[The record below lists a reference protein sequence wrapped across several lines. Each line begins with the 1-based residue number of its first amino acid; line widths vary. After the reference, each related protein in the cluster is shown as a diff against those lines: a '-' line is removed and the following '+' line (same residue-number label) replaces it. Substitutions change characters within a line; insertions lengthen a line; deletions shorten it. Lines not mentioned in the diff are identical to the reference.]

1 MFKIFPCIQLHAYY
15 QLSDNGVFGLVSHST
30 KNRTNLQPRKAHLRV
45 NLYGLQMFIFET
57 TETYGYPY
65 LSSYRRSVRKHRY
78 LFSHY
83 ASSC

>member
-1 MFKIFPCIQLHAYY
+1 M
-15 QLSDNGVFGLVSHST
+15 GLWISNSLR
-30 KNRTNLQPRKAHLRV
+30 KNTETNLQPRKAHLRV